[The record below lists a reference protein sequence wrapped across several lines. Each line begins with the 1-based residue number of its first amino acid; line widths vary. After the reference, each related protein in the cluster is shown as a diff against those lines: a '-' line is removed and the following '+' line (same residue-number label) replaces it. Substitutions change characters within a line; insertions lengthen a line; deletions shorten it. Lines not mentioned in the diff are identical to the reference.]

1 MRAKKIVCLTLEAVQ
16 PLDNQMST
24 HESTVLLSSSVNEH
38 HRLND
43 NHLIKLELIS
53 FNFFIVVLTTRQLLI

>member
-16 PLDNQMST
+16 PLGNQMST
-24 HESTVLLSSSVNEH
+24 HESTVLLSNPVNEN

-53 FNFFIVVLTTRQLLI
+53 FNFFIVVLTTRHLLI